1 MLEGKK
7 DGFKAFICLLPA
19 MIILI
24 VFMFIPIIYSVLMSF
39 MEDFRWAE
47 GGLLWFFNNS
57 FRKFPSLTGYK
68 IVLLDDLFI
77 RALKNT
83 LILVVVSV
91 PITIVLGLM
100 LAVALNSIKKLQGLY
115 QTIFFLPYVTNGIA
129 LGMVFNV
136 IFGSSSNS
144 LINAVFNLGNF
155 NWMNAQ
161 ANHWSM
167 FVVIVAFT
175 VWNGLAFKI
184 LVFMSGLQ
192 NIDKQYYDAARID
205 GTNRF
210 RILMKITI
218 PLLAP
223 QILYITITS
232 FIGAFKSYSSVI
244 SVFGGGPVHFGGA
257 GKNEWIT
264 VVGYI
269 YKAIIDPSVVNGY
282 TKASA
287 GAIILLIIILACTL
301 VQFIV
306 KNNSGSISGRILE
319 NQARTRLE
327 KETYLLSQQKQ
338 GIYRVA
344 LDKNNRGSVVIEPSS
359 KEQNEFTIRLRKG
372 DK

>member
-24 VFMFIPIIYSVLMSF
+24 VFMFVPIIYSITMSF
-39 MEDFRWAE
+39 MEDFMWAE
-47 GGLLWFFNNS
+47 GGLIWFFNNRFVS
-57 FRKFPSLTGYK
+57 FPSLAGYK
-68 IVLLDDLFI
+68 AVLIDDLFI
-77 RALKNT
+77 RALQNT

-91 PITIVLGLM
+91 PITIVLGLL

-136 IFGSSSNS
+136 MFGSSSNS
-144 LINAVFNLGNF
+144 LINALFRLGNF
-155 NWMNAQ
+155 NWMNDQ
-161 ANHWSM
+161 ANHWAM
-167 FVVIVAFT
+167 FVVIVAYT

-192 NIDKQYYDAARID
+192 NIDKQYYDAAKID
-205 GTNRF
+205 GTNKT
-210 RILMKITI
+210 RILTKITI

-232 FIGAFKSYSSVI
+232 FIGAFKSYSSII
-244 SVFGGGPVHFGGA
+244 SVFGKGAYNFGGA
-257 GKNEWIT
+257 GGTEWIT

-269 YKAIIDPSVVNGY
+269 YKAMGHNEAGGY
-282 TKASA
+282 TRASA
-287 GAIILLIIILACTL
+287 GAVILLIIILICTL
-301 VQFIV
+301 IQFIV
-306 KNNSGSISGRILE
+306 KNNSGSFSGRILE
-319 NQARTRLE
+319 NQARTRQE
-327 KETYLLSQQKQ
+327 KEAYLLAQERK
-338 GIYRVA
+338 GIYRVD
-344 LDKNNRGSVVIEPSS
+344 LDKDNKGSVVIKPDSNEL
-359 KEQNEFTIRLRKG
+359 NEFTIRIRKG

>member
-7 DGFKAFICLLPA
+7 DGWKAFVCLLPA
-19 MIILI
+19 MVVL
-24 VFMFIPIIYSVLMSF
+24 VLFMFMPIIYSVLMSF
-39 MEDFRWAE
+39 MEDFDWAE
-47 GGLLWFFNNS
+47 GGLINFFANTYDS
-57 FRKFPSLTGYK
+57 FPSIAGYK
-68 IVLLDDLFI
+68 AVLEDNLFQ
-77 RALKNT
+77 RALLNT

-91 PITIVLGLM
+91 PLTIIIGLL

-136 IFGSSSNS
+136 MFTSGSNG
-144 LINAVFNLGNF
+144 LINTLFNLGVF
-155 NWMNAQ
+155 HWMDVN

-167 FVVIVAFT
+167 LVVIAAFT

-205 GTNRF
+205 GANKRK
-210 RILMKITI
+210 ILTKITI

-244 SVFGGGPVHFGGA
+244 SVFGAGPYRFGGA
-257 GKNEWIT
+257 GGNEWIT

-269 YKAIIDPSVVNGY
+269 YKAMGNNEIGGLTRAAAGSVV
-282 TKASA
+282 
-287 GAIILLIIILACTL
+287 LLVIILACTL
-301 VQFIV
+301 IQFML
-306 KNNSGSISGRILE
+306 KKRSSSISGL
-319 NQARTRLE
+319 RLE
-327 KETYLLSQQKQ
+327 KEAIIARKELAKFNKDLQE
-338 GIYRVA
+338 GA
-344 LDKNNRGSVVIEPSS
+344 LTVYPNANGEIVMP
-359 KEQNEFTIRLRKG
+359 KEDLIPPEELTLKIKKG
-372 DK
+372 GK